1 MGHASIKQ
9 SQAVATP
16 QPTMSLTLRSA
27 EDLITAV
34 AKALHPV
41 MKRYRRDRWWFLK
54 GQRRQP
60 PPQTPAGHVWSS
72 PPQSHDLRTQVIGT
86 HTLFWGEAPGL
97 SCTIRASWY
106 GGGRP
111 PMIVVEFRQ
120 GRGESLTVKVGLH
133 GERRRDGWLRGEA
146 IKAMPPRE
154 RQALR
159 KSYVDG
165 MRSVSAQRALAPKE
179 ALKDRRLWWIDPV
192 RTPPE
197 ATRFVLILYLWQV
210 GMISLAPGQ
219 ASWTS
224 VKKFIRSKDDAQL
237 YLILQRMRTRYALPQ
252 HWKGL
257 RVYIGKVIR
266 GLAAQKAGQRN
277 AIAAHYGISRSTF
290 YRWISEGRVPRN
302 GKAPLD
308 KRGWAAVQQLAGQRA
323 LRREAMRML
332 TENKG
337 KSVEAARKLVYR
349 DLKAEKSLETMVRG
363 LRRGEMP

>member
-1 MGHASIKQ
+1 
-9 SQAVATP
+9 
-16 QPTMSLTLRSA
+16 
-27 EDLITAV
+27 
-34 AKALHPV
+34 
-41 MKRYRRDRWWFLK
+41 
-54 GQRRQP
+54 
-60 PPQTPAGHVWSS
+60 
-72 PPQSHDLRTQVIGT
+72 
-86 HTLFWGEAPGL
+86 
-97 SCTIRASWY
+97 
-106 GGGRP
+106 
-111 PMIVVEFRQ
+111 MILVEFRQ
-120 GRGESLTVKVGLH
+120 GRRESLTVKVGLY
-133 GERRRDGWLRGEA
+133 GERQRDGWLRGEA

-159 KSYVDG
+159 KSFVDG
-165 MRSVSAQRALAPKE
+165 MRRVTAQRALAPRR
-179 ALKDRRLWWIDPV
+179 ALKDRRLWWIDPD

-237 YLILQRMRTRYALPQ
+237 YLILQWIRTRYALPQ
-252 HWKGL
+252 HWMEL

-266 GLAAQKAGQRN
+266 GLAAQKAGQRDT
-277 AIAAHYGISRSTF
+277 IAAQYGISRRTF

-308 KRGWAAVQQLAGQRA
+308 ERGWAAVQQLAGQRA